1 MKTVRVGLLGFG
13 NVGSGTYDTLK
24 MNMGKIER
32 ETGVTFSIDKAL
44 VRDPSKP
51 RRSEAPAEIFTCDAY
66 DIIGNPDIDIVCE
79 LLGGIEPSTKY
90 MLDAMKSGQ
99 HVVSANKA
107 AIAANYPELTKTAK
121 DNNVEF
127 RIEASVCGGIPVLS
141 CLTSVL
147 GANDFS
153 EIMGICNGTTNY
165 ILTQMTDFDLEYAD
179 VLKVAQ
185 EKGFAEA
192 DPTADVEGLDVA
204 NKLSILIALAFG
216 KYVHPKDIPTTG
228 ITAITKDDIAAATAR
243 KCKIKLIGKA
253 TKHDDGSLEYSVE
266 PVELP
271 ASHPLAGVSN
281 EFNAVFLTGNAVDD
295 LMFYGKGA
303 GPLPTGSA
311 VAGDVLEIGKAI
323 AKCDACDK

>member
-1 MKTVRVGLLGFG
+1 MKKVRVGLLGFG

-32 ETGVTFSIDKAL
+32 ETGVTFSIDKIL
-44 VRDPSKP
+44 VRDPSRP
-51 RRSEAPAEIFTCDAY
+51 RRSEAPAELFTKDPD

-79 LLGGIEPSTKY
+79 LLGGIEPASQY
-90 MLDAMKSGQ
+90 MLNAMKFRQ

-107 AIAANYPELTKTAK
+107 AIAANYPQLIKAAK
-121 DNNVEF
+121 DNGVEF
-127 RIEASVCGGIPVLS
+127 RFEASVGGGIPVLS
-141 CLTSVL
+141 ALTSVL

-165 ILTQMTDFDLEYAD
+165 ILTQMTDFDLDYED

-192 DPTADVEGLDVA
+192 DPTADVEGFDVA

-216 KYVHPKDIPTTG
+216 EYIAPEEIPTTG
-228 ITAITKDDIAAATAR
+228 ITGITKDDIASATAR
-243 KCKIKLIGKA
+243 HQKIKLIGHASKDENG
-253 TKHDDGSLEYSVE
+253 KLEYSVA
-266 PVELP
+266 PMELP
-271 ASHPLAGVSN
+271 FSHPLAGVSN
-281 EFNAVFLTGNAVDD
+281 EFNAIFVTGNAVDD

-323 AKCDACDK
+323 AKCAECEK